1 MVQVSLAEY
10 LHLMKKILLLGAMC
24 LLSMGSYASHTVRL
38 SCGIEVQT
46 VGPSFFPS
54 EKDYLDFI
62 AELEEDFCGVKRD
75 QNTDLKP

>member
-1 MVQVSLAEY
+1 
-10 LHLMKKILLLGAMC
+10 MKKILLLGAMC
-24 LLSMGSYASHTVRL
+24 LLSMGAYASQTIRL

-46 VGPSFFPS
+46 VDPSFFPS
-54 EKDYLDFI
+54 LEEYADFI